1 MVEAPEAPHT
11 PFMHPVPR
19 GWGGVVTG
27 HPPVPS
33 PLKNHIPAKF
43 HPDPSSDL
51 DFCREVTYT
60 QTNIALYVLED

>member
-19 GWGGVVTG
+19 GWGGGVTG